1 MNKLLI
7 DLEDESKTAHREMD
21 LNNIT
26 LVPLATN
33 QETHRS
39 DIDDLKSSMSELL
52 RIKTQLLQEANLD
65 QVKRSQSSF
74 ELKKTLADLELKI
87 STLKIASGGGDVVE
101 QKSEENNDIEST
113 LCKIQTKS
121 QSCAYRKVEKAEEK
135 CQGKTGS
142 YIDEKPLYF
151 SSPPSEIFN
160 DLRSF
165 KKKYEYEKMILLE
178 HKAENRYNASRCE
191 KCEQAFK
198 EGRFDED
205 ECKRKIEIDV
215 IMELLDILIDSA
227 NAQSSGLDG
236 EFQAQTR
243 QHHLFMIEL
252 FL

>member
-21 LNNIT
+21 LNNT

-33 QETHRS
+33 QETRS
-39 DIDDLKSSMSELL
+39 DIGDLKSSMSELL
-52 RIKTQLLQEANLD
+52 RIKTQLLANLD

-113 LCKIQTKS
+113 FCKIQTKS
-121 QSCAYRKVEKAEEK
+121 QSCAYRKVEKAK
-135 CQGKTGS
+135 CQGKTG

-151 SSPPSEIFN
+151 SSPSEIFN
-160 DLRSF
+160 DFRSF

>member
-1 MNKLLI
+1 M
-7 DLEDESKTAHREMD
+7 EDESKTAHREMD
-21 LNNIT
+21 LNNT

-33 QETHRS
+33 QETRS
-39 DIDDLKSSMSELL
+39 DIGDLKSSMSELL
-52 RIKTQLLQEANLD
+52 RIKTQLLANLD

-87 STLKIASGGGDVVE
+87 STLKIASGGGEAVE

-121 QSCAYRKVEKAEEK
+121 QSCAYRKVEKAK

-151 SSPPSEIFN
+151 SSPSEIFN

-178 HKAENRYNASRCE
+178 HKAENPLNASRCE

-243 QHHLFMIEL
+243 QHHLFMNEL

>member
-1 MNKLLI
+1 MI

-21 LNNIT
+21 LNNT
-26 LVPLATN
+26 LVPALATN

-52 RIKTQLLQEANLD
+52 RIKTQLLANLD

-121 QSCAYRKVEKAEEK
+121 QSCSYRKVEKAEEK
-135 CQGKTGS
+135 CQGKTG

-151 SSPPSEIFN
+151 SSPSEIFN
-160 DLRSF
+160 DLRSL

-178 HKAENRYNASRCE
+178 HKAENPLNASRCE

>member
-1 MNKLLI
+1 M
-7 DLEDESKTAHREMD
+7 EDESKTAHREMD
-21 LNNIT
+21 LSNT

-33 QETHRS
+33 QETRS
-39 DIDDLKSSMSELL
+39 DIGDLKSSMSELL
-52 RIKTQLLQEANLD
+52 RIKTQLLANLD

-87 STLKIASGGGDVVE
+87 STLKIASGGGDAVE

-121 QSCAYRKVEKAEEK
+121 QSCAYRKVEKAK
-135 CQGKTGS
+135 CQGKTG

-151 SSPPSEIFN
+151 SSPSEIFN
-160 DLRSF
+160 DLRSL

-178 HKAENRYNASRCE
+178 HKAENPLNASRCE

-243 QHHLFMIEL
+243 QHHLFMNEL

>member
-1 MNKLLI
+1 M
-7 DLEDESKTAHREMD
+7 EDESKTAHREMD
-21 LNNIT
+21 LNNT

-33 QETHRS
+33 QETRS
-39 DIDDLKSSMSELL
+39 DIGDLKSSMSELL
-52 RIKTQLLQEANLD
+52 RIKTQLLANLD

-87 STLKIASGGGDVVE
+87 STLKIASGCGEAVE

-135 CQGKTGS
+135 CQGKKTG

-151 SSPPSEIFN
+151 SSPSEIFN

-165 KKKYEYEKMILLE
+165 KRKYEYEKMILLE

-236 EFQAQTR
+236 EFQAQTK
-243 QHHLFMIEL
+243 QHHLFMNEL

>member
-1 MNKLLI
+1 M
-7 DLEDESKTAHREMD
+7 EDESKTTAHREMD
-21 LNNIT
+21 LNNT

-33 QETHRS
+33 QETRS
-39 DIDDLKSSMSELL
+39 DIGDLKSSMSELL
-52 RIKTQLLQEANLD
+52 RIKTQLLANLD

-87 STLKIASGGGDVVE
+87 STLKIASGGGEAVE

-135 CQGKTGS
+135 CQGKKTG

-151 SSPPSEIFN
+151 SSPSEIFN

-178 HKAENRYNASRCE
+178 HKAENPLNASRCE

-243 QHHLFMIEL
+243 QHHLFMNEL

>member
-1 MNKLLI
+1 M
-7 DLEDESKTAHREMD
+7 EDESKTAHREMD
-21 LNNIT
+21 LNNT

-33 QETHRS
+33 QETRS
-39 DIDDLKSSMSELL
+39 DIGDLKSSMSELL
-52 RIKTQLLQEANLD
+52 RIKTQLLANLD

-87 STLKIASGGGDVVE
+87 STLKIASGAGGDAVE

-135 CQGKTGS
+135 CQGKTG

-151 SSPPSEIFN
+151 SSPPEIFN

-165 KKKYEYEKMILLE
+165 KRKYEYEKMILLE
-178 HKAENRYNASRCE
+178 HKAENPLNASRCE

-215 IMELLDILIDSA
+215 IMEILDVLIDSA

>member
-1 MNKLLI
+1 M
-7 DLEDESKTAHREMD
+7 EDESKTAHREMD
-21 LNNIT
+21 LNNT
-26 LVPLATN
+26 LVPLASN
-33 QETHRS
+33 QETRS

-52 RIKTQLLQEANLD
+52 RIKTQLLANLD

-87 STLKIASGGGDVVE
+87 STLKIASGGGDAVE
-101 QKSEENNDIEST
+101 QKSEENNDIESI
-113 LCKIQTKS
+113 LCNIQTKS

-135 CQGKTGS
+135 CQGKTG

-151 SSPPSEIFN
+151 SSPSEIFN
-160 DLRSF
+160 DLRSL

-205 ECKRKIEIDV
+205 ECKRKIEIDA

-243 QHHLFMIEL
+243 QHHLYMNEL

>member
-21 LNNIT
+21 LNNT
-26 LVPLATN
+26 LVPALATN
-33 QETHRS
+33 QETRRS

-52 RIKTQLLQEANLD
+52 RIKTQLLANLD

-87 STLKIASGGGDVVE
+87 STLKIASGGGEAVE

-121 QSCAYRKVEKAEEK
+121 QSCAYRKVEKAK
-135 CQGKTGS
+135 CQGKTG

-151 SSPPSEIFN
+151 SSPSEIFN
-160 DLRSF
+160 DLRSL

-236 EFQAQTR
+236 EFQAQTK
-243 QHHLFMIEL
+243 QHHFYMNEL

>member
-1 MNKLLI
+1 M
-7 DLEDESKTAHREMD
+7 EDESKTAHREMD
-21 LNNIT
+21 LNNT

-33 QETHRS
+33 QETRS
-39 DIDDLKSSMSELL
+39 DIGDLKSSMSELL
-52 RIKTQLLQEANLD
+52 RIKTQLLANLD

-87 STLKIASGGGDVVE
+87 STLKIASGGGEAVE

-113 LCKIQTKS
+113 FCKIQTKS
-121 QSCAYRKVEKAEEK
+121 QSCAYRKVEKAK
-135 CQGKTGS
+135 CQGKTG

-151 SSPPSEIFN
+151 SSPSEIFN
-160 DLRSF
+160 DYRSL

-178 HKAENRYNASRCE
+178 HKAENPLNASRCE

>member
-1 MNKLLI
+1 M
-7 DLEDESKTAHREMD
+7 EDESKTAHREMD
-21 LNNIT
+21 LNNT
-26 LVPLATN
+26 LVPALATN

-39 DIDDLKSSMSELL
+39 DIDDLRSSMSELL

-87 STLKIASGGGDVVE
+87 STLKIASGGGDAVE
-101 QKSEENNDIEST
+101 QKSEENDIEST

-121 QSCAYRKVEKAEEK
+121 QSCSYRKVEKAEEK
-135 CQGKTGS
+135 CQGKKTG
-142 YIDEKPLYF
+142 YIDEKLLYF

>member
-1 MNKLLI
+1 M
-7 DLEDESKTAHREMD
+7 EDESKTAHREMD
-21 LNNIT
+21 LNNT
-26 LVPLATN
+26 LVPALATN
-33 QETHRS
+33 QETRS

-87 STLKIASGGGDVVE
+87 STLKIASGGGEAVE
-101 QKSEENNDIEST
+101 QKSEDDIEST

-121 QSCAYRKVEKAEEK
+121 QSCSYRKVEKAEEK
-135 CQGKTGS
+135 CQGKTG

-151 SSPPSEIFN
+151 SSPSEIFN

-243 QHHLFMIEL
+243 QHHLFMNEL

>member
-1 MNKLLI
+1 
-7 DLEDESKTAHREMD
+7 MD
-21 LNNIT
+21 LNNT
-26 LVPLATN
+26 LVPLASN
-33 QETHRS
+33 QETRS

-52 RIKTQLLQEANLD
+52 RIKTQLLANLD

-87 STLKIASGGGDVVE
+87 STLKIASGGAEAVE
-101 QKSEENNDIEST
+101 QKSEENNDIAEST

-135 CQGKTGS
+135 CQGKTG

-151 SSPPSEIFN
+151 SSPSEIFN
-160 DLRSF
+160 DLRSL

-178 HKAENRYNASRCE
+178 HKAENPLNASRCK
-191 KCEQAFK
+191 KCKQAFK

-205 ECKRKIEIDV
+205 ECKRKIEIDE

-243 QHHLFMIEL
+243 QHHLFMNEL